1 MVKNEARIE
10 LTGWLNDVKDFDWG
24 RALKISVDVRKQT
37 HQGEWETV
45 DKTIYDVVTDNR
57 APLDDV
63 KQVVVSGRITGTN
76 VFQKRD
82 GTSGFTIKVRAES
95 VAPAANQVVSGKVNH
110 AAVNAVWPTVTPGE
124 GKIEESAPF

>member
-10 LTGWLNDVKDFDWG
+10 LTGWLNDVKDFEWG
-24 RALKISVDVRKQT
+24 RALKVSVDVRKQN

-45 DKTIYDVVTDNR
+45 DKTTYDVVTDNR
-57 APLDDV
+57 EPLDGV

-95 VAPAANQVVSGKVNH
+95 VAPAANQVVSDKVDH
-110 AAVNAVWPTVTPGE
+110 AAVNAVWPTVTPG
-124 GKIEESAPF
+124 GISEEAPF

>member
-1 MVKNEARIE
+1 MIKNEARIE
-10 LTGWLNDVKDFDWG
+10 LTGWLNNVADFDWG
-24 RALKISVDVRKQT
+24 RALKVSVDVRKQN

-45 DKTIYDVVTDNR
+45 DKTTYDVTTDNR
-57 APLDDV
+57 APLEGV

-95 VAPAANQVVSGKVNH
+95 VAPAANQAVVNKVDH
-110 AAVNAVWPTVTPGE
+110 AAVNAVWPTVTPGGIDE
-124 GKIEESAPF
+124 APF